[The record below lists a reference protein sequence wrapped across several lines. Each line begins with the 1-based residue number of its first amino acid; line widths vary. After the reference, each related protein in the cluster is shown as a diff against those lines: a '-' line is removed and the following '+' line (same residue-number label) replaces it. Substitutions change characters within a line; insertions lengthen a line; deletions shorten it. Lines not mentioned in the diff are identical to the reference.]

1 MRRLLT
7 LALSAAAFL
16 GFSEAAVAQ
25 DANMN
30 FFLTSVGPGNGADLG
45 GLAGADAWCEHL
57 AFAAGQEDKTWRA
70 YLGQTASGGMQAV
83 HARDRIGTGPWTNH
97 AGVVIA
103 QNLDQL
109 HGENNL
115 TKETQLSEQGNVIRG
130 RGDTPNRHDILT
142 GVGQDG
148 RLVAGDTDTT
158 CANWTSSGE
167 GSALVG
173 HFDRTGGGANPTS
186 WNSAHA
192 TQGCSQQ
199 ALRGTGGDG
208 LFYCFA
214 VPEAVQDT
222 PVPGDD

>member
-1 MRRLLT
+1 MRRFFTYVLVVPTLLFG
-7 LALSAAAFL
+7 LA
-16 GFSEAAVAQ
+16 EAAQ
-25 DANMN
+25 SQEANMN
-30 FFLTSVGPGNGADLG
+30 FFMTSVGPGNGADLG
-45 GLAGADAWCEHL
+45 GLAGADAWCAHL
-57 AFAAGQEDKTWRA
+57 AYAVGQGDKSWRA
-70 YLGQTASGGMQAV
+70 YLSRTASGGMPAV
-83 HARDRIGTGPWTNH
+83 NARDRIGAGPWYNH
-97 AGVVIA
+97 GGVMIA

-115 TKETQLSEQGNVIRG
+115 TKETQLSEQGNIING

-142 GVGQDG
+142 GAGLDG
-148 RLVAGDTDTT
+148 RIVAGDTDTT

-173 HFDRTGGGANPTS
+173 HFDRTGGGQNPES

-192 TQGCSQQ
+192 TSGCSQQ

-214 VPEAVQDT
+214 VPSEED
-222 PVPGDD
+222 